1 MVSAQEGI
9 PGKGFELKEVVDK
22 RILFLYY
29 CIQQYKVNEGV
40 LHQQDAFFVSERRIV
55 MYETDLLDHADTIN
69 KLLARYGVKFGIYK
83 NNEFKEQLFPFDAIP
98 RVISAKEFDYLEK
111 GLKQRVAALNLFL
124 KDIYSDKK
132 IIKDNVIPEDFI
144 FASSGYLAQCEGVS
158 PIKDIY
164 SHISGIDL
172 VQAKDKTWYVLED
185 NLRVP
190 SGASYPMIARE
201 LCRRSD
207 PVTFQNV
214 KLCDNRNYAQLLR
227 RTMDNVNRNGHTVIL
242 TPGRYNAAYFEHSY
256 LAEKTGAHLVN
267 GSELVVEDDKL
278 YYLDYKGKKERV
290 GAVYRRISDEYL
302 DPMNFKEESVIG
314 IPHIFDVYKK
324 GNVALLNAP
333 GNGIAD
339 DKGIYYFVPKMI
351 RYYLSEEPVLHNA
364 PTYLPFY
371 EGDMKYVLE
380 HFDSLVL
387 KDVAEAG
394 GYGVVFGSSM
404 TRSQKEDFIA
414 LLKEQPRRFIAQ
426 EVIDFLDIDIWEKG
440 EAVPRK
446 ADLRAFVLMA
456 DEPLVWKSGLTRF
469 SRNPDS
475 FIVNSSQGGG
485 FKDTWVL
492 SQ

>member
-1 MVSAQEGI
+1 MYDLDLLENTDA
-9 PGKGFELKEVVDK
+9 
-22 RILFLYY
+22 
-29 CIQQYKVNEGV
+29 VNE
-40 LHQQDAFFVSERRIV
+40 
-55 MYETDLLDHADTIN
+55 
-69 KLLARYGVKFGIYK
+69 LLARYGVKFGIYK
-83 NNEFKEQLFPFDAIP
+83 NNTFKEQLFPFDAIP
-98 RVISAKEFDYLEK
+98 RIIPKKEFEYLEK
-111 GLKQRVAALNLFL
+111 GLQQRVVALNLFL

-132 IIKDNVIPEDFI
+132 IVKDNVVPEDFI
-144 FASSGYLAQCEGVS
+144 FASSGYMAECEGIL

-172 VQAKDKTWYVLED
+172 VQGKDNNWYILED

-201 LCRRSD
+201 LCRRSS
-207 PVTFQNV
+207 PMTFGNI
-214 KLCDNRNYAQLLR
+214 KIEDNRNYAKMLR
-227 RTMDNVNRNGHTVIL
+227 RTLDNVNVGGHTVIL

-267 GSELVVEDDKL
+267 GSELVVKDDKL
-278 YYLDYKGKKERV
+278 YYINYNGELEQV

-302 DPMNFKEESVIG
+302 DPMNFNADSVIG
-314 IPHIFDVYKK
+314 IPHIFDVYRK

-333 GNGIAD
+333 GNGVAD

-351 RYYLSEEPVLHNA
+351 KYYLDEEPVLKNA

-371 EGDMKYVLE
+371 EEDMKYVLDN
-380 HFDSLVL
+380 FDKLVL

-404 TRSQKEDFIA
+404 SSEQKEKFIY
-414 LLKEQPRRFIAQ
+414 LLKSEPRRFIAQ
-426 EVIDFLDIDIWEKG
+426 EVIDFLDIDILEG
-440 EAVPRK
+440 NEPVPRK

-456 DEPLVWKSGLTRF
+456 DEPLVWRSGLTRF